1 MTITTHYKKRREDI
15 EEFFLFLR
23 FLLSFEAHRQR
34 TIQNTDTGE
43 TLVITQE
50 MQCLAKA
57 QSFVLLYNLV
67 ESTVCDCLNAIYD
80 AIQDDKLKYNNAS
93 DDIKK
98 IWISY
103 IKCKKYPQKTYSE
116 NEILNMSI
124 TFESLAVNIS
134 GSLDYRKIQEVF
146 SKHGCLLND
155 SKREIIAPSF
165 LAVKNKRN
173 MLAHGNLSFSD
184 CGSRYLISELLLFK
198 QHIVDYMQEVVNKT
212 HDYIARRAYKL
223 NTESTKT

>member
-1 MTITTHYKKRREDI
+1 
-15 EEFFLFLR
+15 
-23 FLLSFEAHRQR
+23 
-34 TIQNTDTGE
+34 
-43 TLVITQE
+43 
-50 MQCLAKA
+50 
-57 QSFVLLYNLV
+57 
-67 ESTVCDCLNAIYD
+67 
-80 AIQDDKLKYNNAS
+80 
-93 DDIKK
+93 
-98 IWISY
+98 
-103 IKCKKYPQKTYSE
+103 
-116 NEILNMSI
+116 MSI

-212 HDYIARRAYKL
+212 HDYIARRAYKM